1 MDKAAFPAAGRIPMR
16 ISPLVYGGAVA
27 LCGAAA
33 LVTFGST
40 LAGTMLV
47 LVGLGIVGFHEWAR
61 QEDRKKTRDMAQRYL
76 ALAAESADTPAARLR
91 RDLGR
96 LRFEPKFGGEAVRA
110 LEQLTDLERN
120 YDRFLELL
128 RQRMN
133 PGEATFERY
142 AAAGR
147 KVFELVVLSLAAV
160 CEKLPA
166 LASEQGNQRLSGTKP
181 RASTAL
187 VVGGQSMA
195 QSDEPERT
203 PARVLVDDLFRRTAI
218 ALDGFQRIN
227 AAIGATRARNAANE
241 FATSMRDLEDL
252 ERQLRKYGR

>member
-1 MDKAAFPAAGRIPMR
+1 MR

-40 LAGTMLV
+40 VAGTLLV
-47 LVGLGIVGFHEWAR
+47 VVGLGVVGVYEWVR

-76 ALAAESADTPAARLR
+76 ALAAESADTPAARVR

-96 LRFEPKFGGEAVRA
+96 LRFEPKLGAEAMRA
-110 LEQLTDLERN
+110 LEQLTELERN
-120 YDRFLELL
+120 YDRFLDLL

-142 AAAGR
+142 AASGR

-166 LASEQGNQRLSGTKP
+166 LANEQPRLNAAKP

-187 VVGGQSMA
+187 VVGGHRS
-195 QSDEPERT
+195 S
-203 PARVLVDDLFRRTAI
+203 PAA
-218 ALDGFQRIN
+218 G
-227 AAIGATRARNAANE
+227 
-241 FATSMRDLEDL
+241 
-252 ERQLRKYGR
+252 